1 MAAAPAF
8 LIIQTAFI
16 GDVVLAT
23 ALAEKLHRYLPEAS
37 IDFLLRKGNEDLLKG
52 HPFLRHVMVWDKKRG
67 KLKNLFKLIRHVRAT
82 RYDYVINVH
91 RFASSGLITALSG
104 AGVTVG
110 FDKNPLSR
118 FFRESK
124 KHTLAKGVHE
134 VWRNQT
140 LIAEITDEHPAKP
153 RLHPSQA
160 DQETILKY
168 RQRGERAI
176 SYICIAPAS
185 VWFTKQFP
193 KEKWIAFI
201 DQLDPG
207 QSTVYLLGA
216 SSDKEYAEGIRSA
229 TKHSG
234 VVNLSGTLSFLESA
248 ALMQHAVM
256 NFVNDSAP
264 LHLASSVNAPVTAV
278 FCSTVPDFGF
288 GPLSD
293 RSFIVETTQALTCR
307 PCGLHGYRACPQGHF
322 KCALTI
328 TNEQLLTSFRN

>member
-23 ALAEKLHRYLPEAS
+23 ALAEKLHHHQPEAS
-37 IDFLLRKGNEDLLKG
+37 IDFLLRKGNEDLLNG
-52 HPFLRHVMVWDKKRG
+52 HPFLRNVIVWDKKKG
-67 KLKNLFKLIRHVRAT
+67 KLKNLFKLIRQVRAT

-104 AGVTVG
+104 ARVTVG

-118 FFRESK
+118 FFTESK

-134 VWRNQT
+134 VQRNQT

-153 RLHPSQA
+153 RLYPSQA
-160 DQETILKY
+160 DQETILKH

-193 KEKWIAFI
+193 MEKWIAFI

-207 QSTVYLLGA
+207 QNRVYLLGA

-264 LHLASSVNAPVTAV
+264 LHLASSVNAPITAV
-278 FCSTVPDFGF
+278 FCSTVSDFGF

-293 RSFIVETTQALTCR
+293 RSFIVETTEPLTCR
-307 PCGLHGYRACPQGHF
+307 PCGLHGYKACPQGHF

-328 TNEQLLTSFRN
+328 TNEQLLTSFRS

>member
-1 MAAAPAF
+1 M
-8 LIIQTAFI
+8 
-16 GDVVLAT
+16 
-23 ALAEKLHRYLPEAS
+23 
-37 IDFLLRKGNEDLLKG
+37 
-52 HPFLRHVMVWDKKRG
+52 
-67 KLKNLFKLIRHVRAT
+67 
-82 RYDYVINVH
+82 
-91 RFASSGLITALSG
+91 LSG

-118 FFRESK
+118 FFTKSK
-124 KHTLAKGVHE
+124 PHTLAKGVHE
-134 VWRNQT
+134 VQRNQT

-153 RLHPSQA
+153 RLYPSEA
-160 DQETILKY
+160 DEETIMKY
-168 RQRGERAI
+168 RLRGASAI
-176 SYICIAPAS
+176 PYICIAPAS

-201 DQLDPG
+201 DQLNPG
-207 QSTVYLLGA
+207 QISVYILGA
-216 SSDKEYAEGIRSA
+216 SSDKEYAEAIRST
-229 TKHSG
+229 TKHPG
-234 VVNLSGTLSFLESA
+234 VVNLSGTLSFIESA
-248 ALMQHAVM
+248 ALMQHALM

-307 PCGLHGYRACPQGHF
+307 PCGLHGYKVCPQGHF

-328 TNEQLLTSFRN
+328 TNEQLLTHLK